1 MSRARV
7 LLVVAVLAV
16 IAGGSLYDIFMKVEH
31 WPFSPYRLYT
41 VTQTEPVVRTYRL
54 VGVTLDGAGGGVRG
68 GAGDTY
74 GDSSGG
80 ASGGGGEGEVALTD
94 QRYLYPLDNARLV
107 LAFYGMNVN
116 PQLFTNRDG
125 RDSDVM
131 IAAGLRDCLLRYEAR
146 RIAGRHDGP
155 ALRGL
160 RLYDMHWQLD
170 PMARNAATP
179 DEKLLLAELILPV
192 EPEL

>member
-1 MSRARV
+1 MTRQIPTGSPPEAARPMSRARV
-7 LLVVAVLAV
+7 LLVVAVLIF

-54 VGVTLDGAGGGVRG
+54 MGVTLDSAGA
-68 GAGDTY
+68 
-74 GDSSGG
+74 
-80 ASGGGGEGEVALTD
+80 EVSLTD
-94 QRYLYPLDNARLV
+94 QTYLYPLDNARLV

-116 PQLFTNRDG
+116 PQLFTRRDG
-125 RDSDVM
+125 RSNDEM

-170 PMARNAATP
+170 PQARNAATP
-179 DEKLLLAELILPV
+179 DEKLLLAELILPIAR
-192 EPEL
+192 EL